1 MKAIT
6 LIARIGIFA
15 LILSLGTSAA
25 LIVGETKG
33 LALADLSGTSV
44 RLIAPAANGNV
55 MYTVLSADHQAA
67 GIYRSKD
74 SGKSWQNVGAGPV
87 GAVSALIVHPTQ
99 DRVVYAGTAGGP
111 AATTDS
117 LWRSPDGGRT
127 WRKSFLGLPTSPE
140 GLIPGVSAL
149 AVDPRRPEI
158 IYVGTTGHGVYR
170 FNADLNRYGYELM
183 GGVSLY
189 TAHVKSLVVG
199 PQGRVY
205 ALTNQGLFVSDGGT
219 WQELLVPE
227 MAALLA
233 VAPDDPKRLYAGS
246 ASTGMYRSTDGG
258 QTWERANNGI
268 EMIPGAA
275 LRVTALSVDE
285 NNPRHVVAATSHGV
299 GNRLVP
305 STVYESGDGGFSWE
319 RLADAD
325 HVVTQLV
332 LNQGA
337 VYAATEGGMTRYDA
351 PSQRVVTTPQPRWR
365 SGLLASLLDEQNP
378 LERLSNPTGVQ
389 LLIMVLTVL
398 IGGLALVGRVEWVL
412 HRKTQAVQAEIQAR

>member
-1 MKAIT
+1 MKTIK
-6 LIARIGIFA
+6 LIARIGLFA

-33 LALADLSGTSV
+33 LALTDLSGTPV
-44 RLIAPAANGNV
+44 RLIVPAANRNV
-55 MYTVLSADHQAA
+55 MYAVLSDGLQAA

-74 SGKSWQNVGAGPV
+74 SGKSWQHVGAGPV
-87 GAVSALIVHPTQ
+87 EAVSAMIVHPTQ
-99 DRVVYAGTAGGP
+99 DSVVYAGTAGGP
-111 AATTDS
+111 VATTDS

-127 WRKSFLGLPTSPE
+127 WQKSFLGLPTSPE
-140 GLIPGVSAL
+140 GLIPSVSAL

-158 IYVGTTGHGVYR
+158 LYVGTAGHGVYR
-170 FNADLNRYGYELM
+170 FNADLIRYGYELM

-199 PQGRVY
+199 PEGRVY
-205 ALTNQGLFVSDGGT
+205 ALTNQGLFVSDGGA

-227 MAALLA
+227 MAVILA

-258 QTWERANNGI
+258 QTWERANNGM

-275 LRVTALSVDE
+275 LRVTALAVDE
-285 NNPRHVVAATSHGV
+285 INPRHVVAAASHGV
-299 GNRLVP
+299 GNRLAP
-305 STVYESGDGGFSWE
+305 GTVYESGDGGFSWK
-319 RLADAD
+319 RFAGAD

-337 VYAATEGGMTRYDA
+337 IYAATQGGIVRYDA
-351 PSQRVVTTPQPRWR
+351 PSQRMADTTQPRWR
-365 SGLLASLLDEQNP
+365 SGVLASLLDEQNP
-378 LERLSNPTGVQ
+378 LEQLSNPTGVQ
-389 LLIMVLTVL
+389 LLIMALTASL
-398 IGGLALVGRVEWVL
+398 AALALVGRVEWVL
-412 HRKTQAVQAEIQAR
+412 QKVRKV